1 MLFLCILCLTYVSAA
16 AVLDDEPQESAE
28 DAAQERLAW
37 EQAHSVLPWE
47 LATDDDAW
55 TCVVWGHHSNE
66 VPTAYGLTL
75 FAALKGPPHKFCA
88 VLESVPNWCRF
99 HAIPH
104 QRGSVFSQ
112 HLPKSLSCCVDGTLM
127 GGPDHPACP
136 ELTSEPLPPPVLP
149 SSPPAQ
155 LSPYLPPMPSPPPSP
170 LPPKPAPLLAP
181 PPPQLPPLQP
191 PPPPSPL
198 PPSEPAPGTA
208 PVIASVA
215 ASTRLNATSVD
226 LVDDRGEHQQRIN
239 EVSGR
244 SSSRLLLLVAVLLW
258 LVAIPGACA
267 LPRIW
272 SRNAPQRVST
282 HDRDDGAENG
292 AHDGEEDD
300 DEWPVPTADVP
311 MAFDSSR
318 GRQGREISWDDG
330 EEDKLDKCN
339 EHELASRQ
347 RALEHALDDA
357 AAVEAA
363 KAAQD
368 KARLLFAV
376 PQLFD

>member
-1 MLFLCILCLTYVSAA
+1 M
-16 AVLDDEPQESAE
+16 LDDEPQESAE

-347 RALEHALDDA
+347 RALDALDDA